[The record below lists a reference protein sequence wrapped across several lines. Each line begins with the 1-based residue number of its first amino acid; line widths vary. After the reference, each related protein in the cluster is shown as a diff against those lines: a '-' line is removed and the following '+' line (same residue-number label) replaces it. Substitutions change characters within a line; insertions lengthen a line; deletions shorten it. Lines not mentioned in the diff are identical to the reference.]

1 MERGR
6 YVQPDTDESP
16 LLGTMGAAGSVSKS
30 TLDLCV
36 SWENVASVEKT
47 EWPELGSE

>member
-30 TLDLCV
+30 TLDLMRVVGKRGV
-36 SWENVASVEKT
+36 S
-47 EWPELGSE
+47 